1 MKNIRQFLGVV
12 LVFFSSV
19 SYSQIIQSELNGKN
33 NLGLKT
39 GWDQTLAIGV
49 NYSYNLDS
57 SLFNKRSNLQIEFL
71 SPMATFHQ
79 FNNGRTSIGFQSE
92 LYRKS
97 KFKLYA
103 NLFATYSWTED
114 VLTKI
119 KGLGIFTSI
128 CPAYYSENGWLLG
141 AEIAYRPTL
150 LAYYDFSET
159 ADETF
164 NDRYPNTRGSD
175 EVPSRDGWYSFTNNR
190 FQLSIIINKN
200 LSQKMQLGLKL
211 GFENFANE
219 NDILL
224 NGWIG
229 QIPLNGNINFGYN
242 F

>member
-1 MKNIRQFLGVV
+1 MIL
-12 LVFFSSV
+12 LSFSAA
-19 SYSQIIQSELNGKN
+19 SYAQIIQS
-33 NLGLKT
+33 NLIKKHNLALKT

-49 NYSYNLDS
+49 NYAYNLDS
-57 SLFNKRSNLQIEFL
+57 SLFNKQSNLQIEFL

-79 FNNGRTSIGFQSE
+79 FNNGRISIGLQSE
-92 LYRKS
+92 LYRKN

-141 AEIAYRPTL
+141 VEIAYRPTL
-150 LAYYDFSET
+150 FAYFDFTET

-164 NDRYPNTRGSD
+164 NDRYPNTRGRN

-200 LSQKMQLGLKL
+200 LSQKIQLGLKL
-211 GFENFANE
+211 GFEHFT
-219 NDILL
+219 NDNNILL

-229 QIPLNGNINFGYN
+229 QIPLNANLNFGYN